1 MSGKANVDGRMPA
14 VLAWLRLARV
24 FQKIGAHSE
33 RLFRTY
39 GLNTAQFD
47 ILAHVGST
55 EGLSQTELANAL
67 LVTKGNISQLLAKLE
82 HRGLILREQDG
93 RSYSLSLTAAG
104 KSAYDQVVPDQEGLV
119 ATLLRPLSTTDQLEL
134 LRLLRKLDHGIVA

>member
-1 MSGKANVDGRMPA
+1 MPAVPA

-24 FQKIGAHSE
+24 FQKIDAHSE

-82 HRGLILREQDG
+82 HRGLILREQEG
-93 RSYSLSLTAAG
+93 RSYCLSLTAAG
-104 KSAYDQVVPDQEGLV
+104 RSAYDQVVPDQESLV
-119 ATLLRPLSTTDQLEL
+119 ATLLRALSTTDQLEL